1 MARVLFFEKP
11 GCIGNGEQKRLLRA
25 AGHQLEVR
33 SLLAEPWSAEEL
45 RRYFG
50 TLPVSDWFNR
60 TAPGVKSGTV
70 VPERLSETEA
80 LRLMLADPLLVR
92 RPLMRVGEERRAG
105 FDPAGVDA
113 WIGLTPAAL
122 GRDLEI
128 CPSTG
133 AEPCDETPA

>member
-33 SLLAEPWSAEEL
+33 SL
-45 RRYFG
+45 
-50 TLPVSDWFNR
+50 
-60 TAPGVKSGTV
+60 
-70 VPERLSETEA
+70 
-80 LRLMLADPLLVR
+80 LADPLLVR

-122 GRDLEI
+122 GRDLES

-133 AEPCDETPA
+133 GEFCDATPA